1 MKMTISNRGARAI
14 AVFPSVAALATIVS
28 CAQPHPRPD
37 ASADR
42 CHPLAGAFV
51 GGAIGAVFGGE
62 KHRAQGLAIGAGFGA
77 LGCVAYNHKV
87 QRTKSAEQVGVE
99 YRELTNSELP
109 ATPMVTAYH
118 TSSSPEQAHGGDEIT
133 VTSHLEIVP
142 GRGEPLRE
150 LREEFAIVDPNGVVR
165 SRIAKTPVPAGSQ
178 GGAFVST
185 LQFTIPTGVP
195 DGSYQVQSQVFV
207 NGKQV
212 QKSVV
217 NLMVARSG
225 TEQNSVLK
233 LATRDLSLEPLA

>member
-28 CAQPHPRPD
+28 CAQPHPRHD

-51 GGAIGAVFGGE
+51 GGAVGA
-62 KHRAQGLAIGAGFGA
+62 
-77 LGCVAYNHKV
+77 
-87 QRTKSAEQVGVE
+87 E